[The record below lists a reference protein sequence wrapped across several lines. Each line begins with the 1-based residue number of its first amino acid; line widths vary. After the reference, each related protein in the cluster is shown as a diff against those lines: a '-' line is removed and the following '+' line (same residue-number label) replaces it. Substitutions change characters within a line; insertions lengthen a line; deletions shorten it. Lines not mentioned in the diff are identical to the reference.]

1 MARKRILAV
10 VTDLVLF
17 RKLEDLF
24 RRASFEVNRVPSGAG
39 ALVLIGNVKYNLVVA
54 GMPLPDLGLKE
65 FLSSL
70 RALDSESGGSPLVI
84 LAPEGDVPALSK
96 ALHDD
101 LLRVVSETASEA
113 DLQRAVSEVLGVA
126 ARTSSRLLVEM
137 AVGIEGSAQRRLV
150 QTQNL
155 SETGMLLR
163 ASTAPA
169 VGTPVQLS
177 FRLPDDSHPIVL
189 EAEIVREAVT
199 SKESV
204 QGFAVRYTRI
214 QPEDRERLREFVNV
228 DIGAEPPAERA
239 SASAS

>member
-10 VTDLVLF
+10 VTDLALF

-39 ALVLIGNVKYNLVVA
+39 ALVLIGNVKYSLIVA

-70 RALDSESGGSPLVI
+70 RAIDSESGGSPIVI
-84 LAPEGDVPALSK
+84 LAPEADVPALSK
-96 ALHDD
+96 ALHSD
-101 LLRVVSETASEA
+101 LLRVVSETAAEG

-126 ARTSSRLLVEM
+126 ARTSTRLLVEM
-137 AVGIEGSAQRRLV
+137 EVGLEGSPQRRLV

-163 ASTAPA
+163 ASAAPP

-177 FRLPDDSHPIVL
+177 FRLPDDDHPMVL
-189 EAEIVREAVT
+189 EAEIVREAEVN
-199 SKESV
+199 KESV
-204 QGFAVRYTRI
+204 RGFAVRYTRV
-214 QPEDRERLREFVNV
+214 QPEDLERLREFVNV
-228 DIGAEPPAERA
+228 DISVAPAERA
-239 SASAS
+239 SA